1 MLPITSNPRQRD
13 EKMDFDFNTTER
25 AIRSK
30 LLSSTIVP
38 RPIAWVV
45 SMNSEGQLNAAPFSF
60 FNLICTDPPLVCVS
74 VTRRGEG
81 RIKDTGENIRATGEF
96 VVNLVS
102 YDKRDA
108 MNICGTDF
116 PPHVNEL
123 ERTGL
128 DTVASSQIAPPRIAG
143 CPASYECKVEQILDI
158 GCTLVIGRVVHMHL
172 DDALIL
178 DREKMYVDTPRMDL
192 IARMHGRGWY
202 ARTTDLFEMPRIPL
216 DEP

>member
-1 MLPITSNPRQRD
+1 
-13 EKMDFDFNTTER
+13 MDFDFNKIER
-25 AIRSK
+25 ATRSK

-74 VTRRGEG
+74 VTRGLANRA
-81 RIKDTGENIRATGEF
+81 KDTGENIRSRGEF
-96 VVNLVS
+96 VVNLVN
-102 YDKRDA
+102 YDSRNA

-116 PPHVNEL
+116 PPEVNEL
-123 ERTGL
+123 EKAGL
-128 DTVASSQIAPPRIAG
+128 KTIASSQVAPPRIAG
-143 CPASYECKVEQILDI
+143 CPASYECRVEQILDI

-172 DDALIL
+172 DDNLIL

-192 IARMHGRGWY
+192 VARMHGRGWY
-202 ARTTDLFEMPRIPL
+202 ARTTALFEMPRIPL
-216 DEP
+216 DEA